1 MARIKRKSVSPEE
14 QTVLDRLQ
22 IRPLTRAD
30 DLARCD
36 ELIVAEHYLHAA
48 TLVGEQLR

>member
-1 MARIKRKSVSPEE
+1 MARIKRKSLSPAE

-22 IRPLTRAD
+22 VRLLTRPE

-36 ELIVAEHYLHAA
+36 ALIVQEHYLHDA
-48 TLVGEQLR
+48 TLVGEHLR